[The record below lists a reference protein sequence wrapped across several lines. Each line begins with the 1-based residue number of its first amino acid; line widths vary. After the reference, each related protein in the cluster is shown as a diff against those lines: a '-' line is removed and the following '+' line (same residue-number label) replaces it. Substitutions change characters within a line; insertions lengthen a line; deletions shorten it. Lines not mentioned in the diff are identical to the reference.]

1 VVLGSGRAGNGSGRT
16 GTEQR
21 KRRGGAAFSSFLR
34 RARRWSLG
42 AAGPPSPAVIGRA
55 GGDGEDPEETSQRR
69 ALPCLQTTVWRG
81 WSLQLLLGS
90 PPLTQVDGRGGGGRA
105 GTVRG
110 KRGCATHLLI
120 ISPRFPATS
129 GARSPVSA
137 ERGRRGA
144 SRRGRLCVASV
155 RARAIRPRRP
165 KIAARGS
172 ERGSVVWV

>member
-1 VVLGSGRAGNGSGRT
+1 LGSGRAGNGSGRT

-34 RARRWSLG
+34 RARRWSRRRRPRDVRCLACRRRCG
-42 AAGPPSPAVIGRA
+42 VVGRCSYCWA
-55 GGDGEDPEETSQRR
+55 HP
-69 ALPCLQTTVWRG
+69 RG
-81 WSLQLLLGS
+81 WSRRRW
-90 PPLTQVDGRGGGGRA
+90 PCRYRA
-105 GTVRG
+105 WH
-110 KRGCATHLLI
+110 RGCATHLLI
-120 ISPRFPATS
+120 ISPRSPATS